1 MRQYKIDNND
11 RKAYPFGLTI
21 VEGGIHVSVAVP
33 AASCSLLLFLP
44 SSKREPIRIPFPENN
59 KTGDVWEMT
68 VLGGDLD
75 RYEYAFEA
83 DGKRFSDPYG
93 YTFTGHEEW
102 GKKEQI
108 DTLLHSPV
116 HREEFDWEGD
126 KPLQIPYEDCMVYR
140 VHVRGFT
147 RHPSS
152 KVKDRGTFRGIAEK
166 IPYLKELGVTTL
178 ELMPLTEFPEVMV
191 TVYQGGPAERREASG
206 KLNYW
211 GYGPACNGAPKAS
224 YAGKGH
230 RPDEELKQLVKELH
244 RAGIELVAELFFTGE
259 ETPSFVLDMVRRW
272 VREYHLDGIHLS
284 GKARTD
290 LLAGD
295 PYLANTKLWADS
307 WGNAA
312 VSRRR
317 RLAEY
322 NDGFLIDMRRV
333 LRGDE
338 DQMKQL
344 AFRSRYNP
352 ADRGVIHYMAN
363 TNGFTL
369 MDMVCYEQK
378 HNEENG
384 EQNRDGTSYNYTW
397 NCGIEGPNRKKKILS
412 MRRQQLR
419 NALLLLFLSQGT
431 PLLLAGD
438 EFGNSQGGNN
448 NAYCQDNEISWLN
461 WNQQKTNQDLL
472 EFVKYVIRFRREH
485 PVFHGSREPRMMDY
499 EACGLPDV
507 SYHGGKAWVPE
518 FDHFRRHLGILYCG
532 EYGKR
537 PDGTKDDSFF
547 VACNMH
553 WEPHEFAL
561 PHLPGGLRWHVAF
574 DTSDSRNNGFYEPGQ
589 EPERAD
595 QKRMMVPPRSITVL
609 TGRLPAAANEKAGRA
624 KGEDEREE
632 PKEPPKQAR
641 KGAEN
646 AYI

>member
-1 MRQYKIDNND
+1 MRQYKIDNSD

-33 AASCSLLLFLP
+33 AATCSLLLFLP
-44 SSKREPIRIPFPENN
+44 SSKRDPIRIPFPEGGRIGN
-59 KTGDVWEMT
+59 VWEMT

-83 DGKRFSDPYG
+83 DGRCFPDPYG
-93 YTFTGHEEW
+93 HTFTGQEDW
-102 GKKEQI
+102 GRTEQI
-108 DTLLHSPV
+108 DTLLHSPI
-116 HREEFDWEGD
+116 HREEFDWAGD
-126 KPLQIPYEDCMVYR
+126 KPLRIPYEDCVIYR
-140 VHVRGFT
+140 AHVRGFT

-152 KVKDRGTFRGIAEK
+152 KVKNKGTFRGIAEK

-178 ELMPLTEFPEVMV
+178 ELMPFTEFSEVMV
-191 TVYQGGPAERREASG
+191 TVYQGGPTEHREASG

-211 GYGPACNGAPKAS
+211 GYGPALNGAPKAS
-224 YAGKGH
+224 YAGKRH
-230 RPDEELKQLVKELH
+230 QPDEELKQLVKELH
-244 RAGIELVAELFFTGE
+244 QAGIELVTELFFTGE

-272 VREYHLDGIHLS
+272 VREYHLDGIHLV
-284 GKARTD
+284 GKVRTD

-295 PYLANTKLWADS
+295 PYLAHTKLWADS
-307 WGNAA
+307 WGDVAG
-312 VSRRR
+312 SSLERH
-317 RLAEY
+317 LAEY

-338 DQMKQL
+338 DRMKQL
-344 AFRSRYNP
+344 AFCSRHNP
-352 ADRGVIHYMAN
+352 TDRGVIHYMAN

-397 NCGIEGPNRKKKILS
+397 NCGTEGPNRKKKILS
-412 MRRQQLR
+412 LRRQQLR

-431 PLLLAGD
+431 PLLMAGD

-461 WNQQKTNQDLL
+461 WNQQKTNRDLL
-472 EFVKYVIRFRREH
+472 EFVRYVIRFRREH
-485 PVFHGSREPRMMDY
+485 PVFHGSREPRLMDY
-499 EACGLPDV
+499 QACGLPDV

-532 EYGKR
+532 EYGQKA
-537 PDGTKDDSFF
+537 DGTKDDSFF
-547 VACNMH
+547 VAYNMH

-574 DTSDSRNNGFYEPGQ
+574 DTADSKNNGFYEPGQ

-595 QKRMMVPPRSITVL
+595 QKRMMASPRSITVL
-609 TGRLPAAANEKAGRA
+609 IGKPATVNEEKTKEENRTGALQKQPEPG
-624 KGEDEREE
+624 REE
-632 PKEPPKQAR
+632 AKD
-641 KGAEN
+641 